1 MILRPPVDTIE
12 HMFATRLHS
21 LGGHLLDIAADIDP
35 DLMTAAQAAEVI
47 REAAEIERTAAGI
60 RLRSAHRID
69 NESLW
74 GEGGDR
80 SAAEWMGKHT
90 GQSAADAQRDLECSR
105 RLRALPAADDAMKKG
120 ELSPDQA
127 KTIADAASEDPD
139 CEDELVDTAKRASFG
154 ELARKAKARKAA
166 ALGDDEAR
174 HRAAHKNRSF
184 KKGTNAAGEG
194 WGRFNGPADM
204 NARLNAR
211 LKPFLDDVFAQ
222 AREQGR
228 RERTDAHQYDALM
241 AALGLTDATAG
252 SGAAKDTDKDDDGDV
267 NDGDVNDGDR
277 GRPTPKGG
285 PPSPAPV
292 PTPRASGRGAQ
303 LILRID
309 AAALKRGH
317 TQAGELCEIQGV
329 GPVPVAAIREF
340 LPDAAIAVVVT
351 NGVDVFNVT
360 NFSRRANALQQIV
373 LDLLNIGCTRLG
385 CAATEHLQ
393 IDHRA
398 DWAKTRVT
406 ELASLD
412 WLCVHDHRLK
422 THEGWQ
428 LEPGAGKRAMHPP
441 GQQSWLDDPPG
452 GPPDHAAA

>member
-1 MILRPPVDTIE
+1 
-12 HMFATRLHS
+12 
-21 LGGHLLDIAADIDP
+21 
-35 DLMTAAQAAEVI
+35 MTAAQAAEVI

-139 CEDELVDTAKRASFG
+139 CEEELVDTAKRASFG

-228 RERTDAHQYDALM
+228 RERTDAYQYDALM
-241 AALGLTDATAG
+241 AALACTRPACTRPACTRPDTASVG
-252 SGAAKDTDKDDDGDV
+252 TGRAAHPAHRRRRPQARPHPG
-267 NDGDVNDGDR
+267 
-277 GRPTPKGG
+277 GR
-285 PPSPAPV
+285 AV
-292 PTPRASGRGAQ
+292 RDPR
-303 LILRID
+303 
-309 AAALKRGH
+309 
-317 TQAGELCEIQGV
+317 
-329 GPVPVAAIREF
+329 
-340 LPDAAIAVVVT
+340 
-351 NGVDVFNVT
+351 
-360 NFSRRANALQQIV
+360 RRARTRRRDPRVPARRRDHSGDHQRRRRVQRHQ
-373 LDLLNIGCTRLG
+373 LLPTGQRPPTDRPRPVEHRLHPPRMRRP
-385 CAATEHLQ
+385 EHLQ

-398 DWAKTRVT
+398 DWARTRVT

-452 GPPDHAAA
+452 DPPDHAAA

>member
-1 MILRPPVDTIE
+1 MAIIE
-12 HMFATRLHS
+12 HMFANRLHS

-139 CEDELVDTAKRASFG
+139 CEEELVDTAKRASFG

-241 AALGLTDATAG
+241 AALGLTDA
-252 SGAAKDTDKDDDGDV
+252 
-267 NDGDVNDGDR
+267 
-277 GRPTPKGG
+277 
-285 PPSPAPV
+285 
-292 PTPRASGRGAQ
+292 
-303 LILRID
+303 
-309 AAALKRGH
+309 
-317 TQAGELCEIQGV
+317 
-329 GPVPVAAIREF
+329 
-340 LPDAAIAVVVT
+340 AIAVVIT

-385 CAATEHLQ
+385 CAATEHLEV
-393 IDHRA
+393 DHRV
-398 DWAKTRVT
+398 DWHKVHVT
-406 ELASLD
+406 ELVNLD
-412 WLCVHDHRLK
+412 WLCARDHRLK
-422 THEGWQ
+422 THRGWQ
-428 LEPGAGKRAMHPP
+428 LEPGTGKRAMRPP
-441 GQQSWLDDPPG
+441 GQQAWLTESAE
-452 GPPDHAAA
+452 PPDAAAV